1 MFYIISFYICLLS
14 IVIIAVLISRSD
26 WQGLTI
32 SNKYSLIVIALFFLA
47 YGITYAGDYHAL
59 IFSPLLAHLLSA
71 FFIFVLTFLMFAFR
85 LMGAADS
92 KIATAYALWLGLHDI
107 TLFFIVWSLT
117 GAVIAILAKLLKNWD
132 KWPKADQD
140 SDLIGVKGGQNAVP
154 YGIAISVGAIVA
166 LIHHGY
172 FLAYTLM

>member
-1 MFYIISFYICLLS
+1 MFYIVCFYICLVS
-14 IVIIAVLISRSD
+14 VVIIAFLISKSD

-32 SNKYSLIVIALFFLA
+32 SNKYSVIVIALFFLA
-47 YGITYAGDYHAL
+47 YGITYAGGYHSL
-59 IFSPLLAHLLSA
+59 IFAPFYAHLLSA
-71 FFIFVLTFLMFAFR
+71 LIIFVLTFLMFAFR

-117 GAVIAILAKLLKNWD
+117 GALIAILAKLCKNWE
-132 KWPKADQD
+132 KWPKAKDE
-140 SDLIGVKGGQNAVP
+140 SDLIGVKQGQNAVP
-154 YGIAISVGAIVA
+154 YGIAIAIGAIAA

-172 FLAYTLM
+172 FNAFALI